1 MKASL
6 GVTILYGIVF
16 QVILG
21 IAFGFITG
29 KMLVKAGKMMGI
41 LFGVLTAVVCIASLG
56 LGGTTGFFMYSNR
69 SDNGISSWK
78 KMSFYLFF
86 FNFHSLKSF

>member
-56 LGGTTGFFMYSNR
+56 LGGTTGFLCTVIGAIMGFLL
-69 SDNGISSWK
+69 GK
-78 KMSFYLFF
+78 K
-86 FNFHSLKSF
+86 